1 MYRLQEIST
10 LDPLC
15 SLLGPGA
22 SSLNIY
28 SIILRLFIS
37 LVLSFAIGC
46 ERSSK
51 RHSAGLR
58 TFILVSLSGTVSAI
72 LDEALSSSLPLIVA
86 AGVIAVALISV
97 NSLVLS
103 SKSILK
109 GLTTSTLLFSVFFLG
124 LSSGFALYSLT
135 LIFFLFIYVT
145 ASLFPPFERFLK
157 NRSNHFEVHLE
168 LESSRKLE
176 DFVTVCR
183 ELGLRIDDIENN
195 PAYRGSGLSVY
206 TITLTIL
213 SKELKAFKTHVEI
226 IKALSTL
233 EYIHHIEEII

>member
-1 MYRLQEIST
+1 MENLQSLVS
-10 LDPLC
+10 LDPIA
-15 SLLGPGA
+15 SVLGTWSA
-22 SSLNIY
+22 ALNIY
-28 SIILRLFIS
+28 SVILRLLIA

-58 TFILVSLSGTVSAI
+58 TFILVSLAGTFSAL
-72 LDEALSSSLPLIVA
+72 LDLAFSPTLPVISA
-86 AGVIAVALISV
+86 SGVIAVALISV

-103 SKSILK
+103 SKSLIK
-109 GLTTSTLLFSVFFLG
+109 GLTTSVLLYCVYFLG
-124 LSSGFALYSLT
+124 LASGFALYT
-135 LIFFLFIYVT
+135 LSFTIFVFIYIT

-157 NRSNHFEVHLE
+157 NRSNHYEVHLE
-168 LESSRKLE
+168 LENSRSLK
-176 DFVTVCR
+176 DFVSVCR

-213 SKELKAFKTHVEI
+213 SKELKAFKTHDEI